1 MNSKKQIQIF
11 YETVLNEIVDDND
24 NNSLKFFINKF
35 IDEENILEKT
45 SNKFD
50 EKEKKLLIIQ
60 INKNPNLIY

>member
-1 MNSKKQIQIF
+1 MNSKKQIQTF